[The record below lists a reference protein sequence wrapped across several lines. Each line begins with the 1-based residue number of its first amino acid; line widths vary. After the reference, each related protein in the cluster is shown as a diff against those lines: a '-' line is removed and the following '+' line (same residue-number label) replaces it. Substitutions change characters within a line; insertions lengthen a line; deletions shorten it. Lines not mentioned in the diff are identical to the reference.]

1 MPVPLPAALA
11 PGLSDHVCHAYDGV
25 HELRRS
31 ARPYLLAGI
40 ALGQR
45 PLVVA
50 PARQLELAGEIA
62 AGVTGESGDGSVD
75 VVELGP
81 VLGSGPGDIDAA
93 LHAVDEA
100 LTRTLDSGYAGL
112 RAVALLTHIASEPFL
127 RQSWAAWEHA
137 VGQWQSLRPVASAC
151 CFDRRVLGDK
161 AVQELACLHPRVLT
175 TGPVVP
181 FRLYFRGG
189 QLVLEGEIDS
199 FSASLLAQAVTH
211 VDAAPGE
218 RLMIDARG
226 VTFLNHRGLAVLVD
240 RLALRCGGVTLLG
253 GPPLVR
259 RMCAGLGIP
268 EDVLDVLP
276 CPW

>member
-11 PGLSDHVCHAYDGV
+11 PGLSDHVCHAYGGPD
-25 HELRRS
+25 ELRRQ
-31 ARPYLLAGI
+31 ARPYLAEGI

-50 PARQLELAGEIA
+50 PERDLPLGHEIA
-62 AGVTGESGDGSVD
+62 RDVAADPRMSVD

-81 VLGSGPGDIDAA
+81 ALGSRDVDIDAA
-93 LHAVDEA
+93 LQALEA
-100 LTRTLDSGYAGL
+100 TLARALAEGFSGL
-112 RAVALLTHIASEPFL
+112 RTVALLTHIATEPFL
-127 RQSWAAWEHA
+127 RQAWASWEHA

-151 CFDRRVLGDK
+151 SFDRSVLGDK

-175 TGPVVP
+175 TGPAVP
-181 FRLYFRGG
+181 FQLYFRGG
-189 QLVLEGEIDS
+189 QLVLEGEVDS
-199 FSASLLAQAVTH
+199 FTAPLLTQALAH
-211 VDAAPGE
+211 VQPPTGE

-226 VTFLNHRGLAVLVD
+226 LTFLNHRGLAALVQG
-240 RLALRCGGVTLLG
+240 LAGRAGGVTLLG
-253 GPPLVR
+253 GPALVA
-259 RMCAGLGIP
+259 RMCAGMGIG